1 MGLVSS
7 HTLYTVN
14 YFKYIIN
21 RNTCNIGTKV
31 MIDEI
36 KRGFMQSS
44 FILALIYTLGH
55 IVIAMCVVTIVTDSS
70 FWEAGLVALIEP
82 CINGVWFYILHRV
95 WRSWNGNS

>member
-21 RNTCNIGTKV
+21 RNTSNISIKV
-31 MIDEI
+31 MIHKI
-36 KRGFMQSS
+36 KKGLLESS
-44 FILALIYTLGH
+44 LLLAIIYTLGH

-70 FWEAGLVALIEP
+70 FWEAGMVALIEP
-82 CINGVWFYILHRV
+82 CVNGVWFYILHRV
-95 WRSWNGNS
+95 WRSWNG